1 MSLIELELIE
11 ELFTSAEKQEI
22 ITHLK
27 KTMVMIRNERIHLR
41 AEGVHEKQAERQT
54 RSA

>member
-22 ITHLK
+22 ITYLK
-27 KTMVMIRNERIHLR
+27 NTMVMIRNERPHSG
-41 AEGVHEKQAERQT
+41 AEVVYGEQL
-54 RSA
+54 